1 MEAFVAWFEGAWKT
15 ALNGLI
21 DELEGAAPDAA
32 AIGRHAAVMTAG
44 LERLEAL
51 LAGRQFL
58 FGPLSA
64 ADIAAYP
71 FVGRAAG
78 LKPADD
84 ALPELVMRD
93 YQRLG
98 DDHPRVRGWIARLD
112 SMPAGYGTRA

>member
-1 MEAFVAWFEGAWKT
+1 MNA
-15 ALNGLI
+15 ALG
-21 DELEGAAPDAA
+21 
-32 AIGRHAAVMTAG
+32 
-44 LERLEAL
+44 RLEAL
-51 LAGRQFL
+51 LAGGEFL
-58 FGPLSA
+58 FGPLTA
-64 ADIAAYP
+64 ADIAASP

-112 SMPAGYGTRA
+112 STPAGYGARA